1 MNRVF
6 VSSSVV
12 KFEKIEDSV
21 SNLAKNGFSNIEL
34 SGGTSFADHNI
45 MMDNLIDLKK
55 EFKLNYII
63 HNYFPPPE
71 LPFILNLATNDSSVL
86 AATEKHLMQCL
97 EYSNRLEASK
107 FGFHAGFFF
116 NIPLHQIGGKIT
128 AAVYNDFKEA
138 YDLFCERYSKIKTR
152 ANELG
157 VELYLE
163 NNVYSKT
170 NADRYGLPVPAMLV
184 DRESFQEINQ
194 SIDFNL
200 LLDVAHL
207 KVSCKTL
214 KKDFVSELDFLF
226 NQSDYIHVSDNDGL
240 HDMNNVFQ
248 PNSELFKQLKDLN
261 WTNKTVTLEVYE
273 PLEQV
278 AASVDTINLILNA

>member
-1 MNRVF
+1 MNAVY

-12 KFEKIEDSV
+12 KFEKIEESV
-21 SNLAKNGFSNIEL
+21 SHLAKNGFKNIEL
-34 SGGTSFADHNI
+34 SGGTNFADHHK
-45 MMDNLIDLKK
+45 MMNNLLDLKT

-71 LPFILNLATNDSSVL
+71 EAFILNLATNDSDVL
-86 AATEKHLMQCL
+86 AATEKHLLQCL
-97 EYSNRLEASK
+97 EYSNQLEASK

-128 AAVYNDFKEA
+128 ASVYDDFSKA
-138 YDLFCERYSKIKTR
+138 FSLFCERYAKIKNK

-157 VELYLE
+157 VKLYIE

-170 NADRYGLPVPAMLV
+170 NAERYGIPTPAMLV
-184 DRESFQEINQ
+184 DKESFNELNKT
-194 SIDFNL
+194 IDFNL

-207 KVSCKTL
+207 KVSSKTL
-214 KKDFVSELDFLF
+214 KRDFVSELNFLF
-226 NQSDYIHVSDNDGL
+226 NSSDYIHVSDNDGL
-240 HDMNNVFQ
+240 HDTNNGFQ
-248 PNSELFKQLKDLN
+248 PNSELFEQLKNLN